1 MTNEIITCLVFTM
14 SSIMSFILKTIKL
27 KTKMFSLKS
36 LILDLNYS
44 RKAMGGGGGGGV
56 NLSNLNSVQLRKL
69 PLFTLYI
76 AISSSFLQ

>member
-1 MTNEIITCLVFTM
+1 MQW
-14 SSIMSFILKTIKL
+14 
-27 KTKMFSLKS
+27 
-36 LILDLNYS
+36 
-44 RKAMGGGGGGGV
+44 GGGGGGV